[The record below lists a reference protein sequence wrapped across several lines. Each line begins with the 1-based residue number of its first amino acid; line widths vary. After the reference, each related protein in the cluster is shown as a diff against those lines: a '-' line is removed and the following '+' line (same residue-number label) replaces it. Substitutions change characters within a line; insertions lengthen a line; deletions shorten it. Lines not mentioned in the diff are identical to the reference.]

1 MEKQSQAQMIFDK
14 LLQGKELTVLDM
26 SQRPISTMY
35 GARRILDLKESGVP
49 IQDEWVEL
57 PNSKKIKKYFLAK
70 RDIKRIKRN
79 LNGKKTKQRN

>member
-1 MEKQSQAQMIFDK
+1 MEKQSQAQMIFNK

-57 PNSKKIKKYFLAK
+57 PNSKKVKKYFLAK

>member
-1 MEKQSQAQMIFDK
+1 MEKQSQAQMIFNK

>member
-57 PNSKKIKKYFLAK
+57 PNSKKVKKYFLAK

>member
-1 MEKQSQAQMIFDK
+1 MEKQSQAQIIFDK

-57 PNSKKIKKYFLAK
+57 PNNKKVKKYFLDAK
-70 RDIKRIKRN
+70 DIKKIKRK
-79 LNGKKTKQRN
+79 LNANSSS

>member
-57 PNSKKIKKYFLAK
+57 PNNKKVKKYFLDAK
-70 RDIKRIKRN
+70 DIKKIKRK
-79 LNGKKTKQRN
+79 LNANSSS

>member
-14 LLQGKELTVLDM
+14 LLQGKGLTVLDM

-57 PNSKKIKKYFLAK
+57 PNNKKVKKYFLTEM
-70 RDIKRIKRN
+70 DIKKIKRK
-79 LNGKKTKQRN
+79 LNANSSS

>member
-14 LLQGKELTVLDM
+14 LLQGKGLTVLDM

-57 PNSKKIKKYFLAK
+57 PNNKKVKKYFLDAK
-70 RDIKRIKRN
+70 DIKKIKRK
-79 LNGKKTKQRN
+79 LNANSSS

>member
-57 PNSKKIKKYFLAK
+57 PNNKKVKKYFLAAK
-70 RDIKRIKRN
+70 DIKKIKRK
-79 LNGKKTKQRN
+79 LNANSSS

>member
-26 SQRPISTMY
+26 SQRPIYTMY

-49 IQDEWVEL
+49 IQDEWIEL
-57 PNSKKIKKYFLAK
+57 PNNKKVKKYFLAAK
-70 RDIKRIKRN
+70 DIKKIKRK
-79 LNGKKTKQRN
+79 LNASSSS

>member
-1 MEKQSQAQMIFDK
+1 MEKQSQAQMIFNK

-57 PNSKKIKKYFLAK
+57 PNNKKVKKYFLAAK
-70 RDIKRIKRN
+70 DIKKIKRK
-79 LNGKKTKQRN
+79 LNASSSS

>member
-26 SQRPISTMY
+26 SQRPIYTMY

-49 IQDEWVEL
+49 IQDEWIEL
-57 PNSKKIKKYFLAK
+57 PNNKKVKKYFLDAK
-70 RDIKRIKRN
+70 DIKKIKRK
-79 LNGKKTKQRN
+79 LNASSSS

>member
-35 GARRILDLKESGVP
+35 GARRILD
-49 IQDEWVEL
+49 
-57 PNSKKIKKYFLAK
+57 
-70 RDIKRIKRN
+70 
-79 LNGKKTKQRN
+79 

>member
-1 MEKQSQAQMIFDK
+1 MEKQSQAQIIFDK

-57 PNSKKIKKYFLAK
+57 PNNKKVKKYFLAAK
-70 RDIKRIKRN
+70 DIKKIKRK
-79 LNGKKTKQRN
+79 LNANSSS

>member
-1 MEKQSQAQMIFDK
+1 MEKQSQAQMIFNK

-79 LNGKKTKQRN
+79 LDGKKTKQRN

>member
-26 SQRPISTMY
+26 SQRPIYTMY

-49 IQDEWVEL
+49 IQDEWIEL
-57 PNSKKIKKYFLAK
+57 PNNKKVKKYFLAAK
-70 RDIKRIKRN
+70 DIKKIKRK
-79 LNGKKTKQRN
+79 LSGKKTKQRN

>member
-26 SQRPISTMY
+26 SQRPIFTMY

-57 PNSKKIKKYFLAK
+57 PNSKKVKKYFLTEM
-70 RDIKRIKRN
+70 DIKKIKRK
-79 LNGKKTKQRN
+79 LSGKKTK

>member
-26 SQRPISTMY
+26 SQRPIFTMY

-57 PNSKKIKKYFLAK
+57 PNNKKVKKYFLDAK
-70 RDIKRIKRN
+70 DIKKIKRK
-79 LNGKKTKQRN
+79 LNANSSS

>member
-49 IQDEWVEL
+49 IQDEWIEL
-57 PNSKKIKKYFLAK
+57 PNNKKVKKYFLDAK
-70 RDIKRIKRN
+70 DIKKIKRK
-79 LNGKKTKQRN
+79 LNANSSS

>member
-26 SQRPISTMY
+26 SQKPISTMY

-49 IQDEWVEL
+49 IQDEWIEL
-57 PNSKKIKKYFLAK
+57 PNNKKVKKYFLTEM
-70 RDIKRIKRN
+70 DIKKIKRK
-79 LNGKKTKQRN
+79 LNASSSS

>member
-1 MEKQSQAQMIFDK
+1 MEKQSQAQMIFNK

-49 IQDEWVEL
+49 IQDEWIEL
-57 PNSKKIKKYFLAK
+57 PNNKKVKKYFLAAK
-70 RDIKRIKRN
+70 DIKKIKRK
-79 LNGKKTKQRN
+79 LNASSSS

>member
-26 SQRPISTMY
+26 SQRPIYTMY

-49 IQDEWVEL
+49 IQDEWIEL
-57 PNSKKIKKYFLAK
+57 PNNKKVKKYFLDAK
-70 RDIKRIKRN
+70 DIKKIKRK
-79 LNGKKTKQRN
+79 LNANSSS

>member
-57 PNSKKIKKYFLAK
+57 PNNKKVKKYFLDAK
-70 RDIKRIKRN
+70 DIKKIKRK
-79 LNGKKTKQRN
+79 LNASSSS

>member
-1 MEKQSQAQMIFDK
+1 MEKQSQAQMIFNK

-57 PNSKKIKKYFLAK
+57 PNSKKVKKYFLAK

-79 LNGKKTKQRN
+79 LNGKKTK

>member
-1 MEKQSQAQMIFDK
+1 MEKQSQAQMIFNK

-57 PNSKKIKKYFLAK
+57 PNNKKVKKYFLDAK
-70 RDIKRIKRN
+70 DIKKIKRK
-79 LNGKKTKQRN
+79 LNANSSS

>member
-14 LLQGKELTVLDM
+14 LLQGKGLTVLDM

-57 PNSKKIKKYFLAK
+57 PNNKKVKKCFLAAKDIKKIKRK
-70 RDIKRIKRN
+70 
-79 LNGKKTKQRN
+79 LNASSSS

>member
-1 MEKQSQAQMIFDK
+1 MEKQSQAQMIFNK

-57 PNSKKIKKYFLAK
+57 PNNKKVKKYFLAAK
-70 RDIKRIKRN
+70 DIKKIKRK
-79 LNGKKTKQRN
+79 LNANSSS

>member
-57 PNSKKIKKYFLAK
+57 PNNKKVKKYFLDAK
-70 RDIKRIKRN
+70 DIKKVKRK
-79 LNGKKTKQRN
+79 LNANSSS

>member
-1 MEKQSQAQMIFDK
+1 MEKQSQAQMIFNK

-26 SQRPISTMY
+26 SQRPISSMY

-57 PNSKKIKKYFLAK
+57 PNNKKVKKYFLDAK
-70 RDIKRIKRN
+70 DIKKIKRK
-79 LNGKKTKQRN
+79 LNANSSS

>member
-14 LLQGKELTVLDM
+14 LLQGKGLTVLDM

-57 PNSKKIKKYFLAK
+57 PNNKKVKKYFLAAK
-70 RDIKRIKRN
+70 DIKKIKRK
-79 LNGKKTKQRN
+79 LNASSSS

>member
-1 MEKQSQAQMIFDK
+1 MEKQSQAQMIFNK

-57 PNSKKIKKYFLAK
+57 PNSKKVKKYFLAK

-79 LNGKKTKQRN
+79 FNGKKTKQRN

>member
-1 MEKQSQAQMIFDK
+1 MEKQSQAQMIFNK

-49 IQDEWVEL
+49 IQDEWIEL
-57 PNSKKIKKYFLAK
+57 PNNKKVKKYFLDAK
-70 RDIKRIKRN
+70 DIKKIKRK
-79 LNGKKTKQRN
+79 LNANSSS

>member
-57 PNSKKIKKYFLAK
+57 PNNKKVKKYFLAAK
-70 RDIKRIKRN
+70 DIKKIKRK
-79 LNGKKTKQRN
+79 LNASSSS